1 MPSVAAVARFGP
13 RPSGPGH
20 FVLNDDVDIWVD
32 FTNPATGAPV
42 DASGV
47 TIAVWSPTGANAA
60 TPTIVREKF
69 GTWRTSVPATT
80 TGEWRAEISCTTPG
94 VAIAP
99 AFWSVEAAS
108 ASFEVCRDG
117 SALPAG
123 TIQMGGSVRVRVAFS
138 GATGVPAAVGGVD
151 FAFRR
156 QPNGTMIEIPSDEI
170 VGDGVG
176 IFYVDFTPSEPGEWY
191 VEARCA
197 TPTPEA
203 VSGRFTVIASR
214 VR

>member
-13 RPSGPGH
+13 RPSGPGR
-20 FVLNDDVDIWVD
+20 FMVGDDVDIWVD
-32 FTNPATGAPV
+32 FINPATGAPV

-47 TIAVWSPTGANAA
+47 SIAVWSPTGANAA
-60 TPTIVREKF
+60 TPTITRERF
-69 GTWRTSVPATT
+69 GTWRTSVPASIP
-80 TGEWRAEISCTTPG
+80 GEWRAEISCSSPG
-94 VAIAP
+94 VAVAP
-99 AFWSVEAAS
+99 AYWSAESAS
-108 ASFEVCRDG
+108 ASFASFEDSTQIQPG
-117 SALPAG
+117 S
-123 TIQMGGSVRVRVAFS
+123 IQMGGSVRVHVVFS
-138 GATGVPAAVGGVD
+138 GATGAPAAVGGVD

-156 QPNGTMIEIPSDEI
+156 QPNGTRIDIPSDDI
-170 VGDGVG
+170 IGDGLGVY
-176 IFYVDFTPSEPGEWY
+176 YVDFVPPEPGEWY